1 MKALLWVEVEVATVG
16 VLTVEVVPVDARSL
30 LIVEAT
36 RVAIPRRLPAT
47 TLLRGTV
54 AAAAVMT
61 HHLGTAAIVSA
72 LRLVV
77 VAVVV
82 VAAAIPTTVELAVAD
97 ATDPRLP
104 AGLPL
109 PWMIMPLRAVEPPD
123 MEVVGMTT
131 LLPDADTTTILD
143 TTEEVVTV
151 PTARA
156 EVEDAMKTQGAT
168 LARLREEVAVQGP
181 LLPRGVHHPPEE
193 ATMSTTAVGISEP
206 STAGFENVPTGPK
219 SHRSNVN
226 GSGGGSNYRSR
237 AE

>member
-1 MKALLWVEVEVATVG
+1 MKALLWVVVEVATVG
-16 VLTVEVVPVDARSL
+16 ALTVEAVPVDARSL
-30 LIVEAT
+30 LIVEGT

-61 HHLGTAAIVSA
+61 HHLDTAAIVSA

-82 VAAAIPTTVELAVAD
+82 AAAIPTTAGLAVAD
-97 ATDPRLP
+97 ATGPRLP

-123 MEVVGMTT
+123 MEVAGMTT
-131 LLPDADTTTILD
+131 FLPDADTTTILD

-156 EVEDAMKTQGAT
+156 EVEDAMKTLGAT
-168 LARLREEVAVQGP
+168 LAPLREEVVQGP
-181 LLPRGVHHPPEE
+181 LLPRGVHRPPEE
-193 ATMSTTAVGISEP
+193 ATRSTTAAGISEP

-219 SHRSNVN
+219 SRRSNVN
-226 GSGGGSNYRSR
+226 GSGGSNYRSR

>member
-1 MKALLWVEVEVATVG
+1 MG
-16 VLTVEVVPVDARSL
+16 VLTVEAVPVDARSL
-30 LIVEAT
+30 LTVEAT
-36 RVAIPRRLPAT
+36 RVAIPRRLLAT

-61 HHLGTAAIVSA
+61 HHLDTAAIVSA

-97 ATDPRLP
+97 ATGPRLP

-151 PTARA
+151 PMARA
-156 EVEDAMKTQGAT
+156 EVEDGMKTLGAT
-168 LARLREEVAVQGP
+168 LARLREEEVAVQGP

-193 ATMSTTAVGISEP
+193 ATRSTTAAGIRSDP
-206 STAGFENVPTGPK
+206 SDPLGWKKSISADECLANPALPVSRTFQRVPNHIDRT
-219 SHRSNVN
+219 
-226 GSGGGSNYRSR
+226 
-237 AE
+237 

>member
-1 MKALLWVEVEVATVG
+1 MG
-16 VLTVEVVPVDARSL
+16 VLTVEAVPVDARSL

-61 HHLGTAAIVSA
+61 HHLDTAAIVSA
-72 LRLVV
+72 LRLVVV

-97 ATDPRLP
+97 ATGPRLP

-156 EVEDAMKTQGAT
+156 EVEDAMKTLGAT

-193 ATMSTTAVGISEP
+193 ATRSTTAVGISEP

-226 GSGGGSNYRSR
+226 GSGGGGSNYRSR

>member
-16 VLTVEVVPVDARSL
+16 VLTVEAVPVDARSL

-61 HHLGTAAIVSA
+61 HHLDTAAIVSA

-77 VAVVV
+77 AAVVV

-97 ATDPRLP
+97 ATGPRLP
-104 AGLPL
+104 AGFPL

-156 EVEDAMKTQGAT
+156 EVEDAMKTLGAT
-168 LARLREEVAVQGP
+168 LARLREVAVQGP

-193 ATMSTTAVGISEP
+193 ATRSTTAVGISEP